1 VINPLAIG
9 LAALLLAIAGL
20 HFSWAFGFR
29 WPGTDELSLADKV
42 LGARPGSPMPST
54 GLTIFVSLAIAA
66 GAAVIVAFSAEVL
79 DGPWRPLVATAYLM
93 LTGVFLV
100 RGLVGFVP
108 AVWRRA
114 EGTAFHRLNQLY
126 YSPLCLLIAAGLA
139 VNFALG

>member
-1 VINPLAIG
+1 MIGPLAIA

-20 HFSWAFGFR
+20 HLAWAFGFR

-42 LGARPGSPMPST
+42 LGARPGSPMPSAA
-54 GLTIFVSLAIAA
+54 LTVFVSLAIAA
-66 GAAVIVAFSAEVL
+66 GAAVIVAEAL

-93 LTGVFLV
+93 LAGVFLL
-100 RGLVGFVP
+100 RGLAGFVP
-108 AVWRRA
+108 AIWRHA

-139 VNFALG
+139 LNFALG